1 MKVTIRPMGGRAK
14 SVEVAKNAKVK
25 TILKE
30 AGIEVSK
37 STTMIANGTFLKVGS
52 TMGKH
57 REILLIP
64 KVEGGQ

>member
-14 SVEVAKNAKVK
+14 SVEVARNAKVK
-25 TILKE
+25 TILKA
-30 AGIEVSK
+30 AGVEVAK
-37 STTMIANGTFLKVGS
+37 STTMIANGTFLKKGS